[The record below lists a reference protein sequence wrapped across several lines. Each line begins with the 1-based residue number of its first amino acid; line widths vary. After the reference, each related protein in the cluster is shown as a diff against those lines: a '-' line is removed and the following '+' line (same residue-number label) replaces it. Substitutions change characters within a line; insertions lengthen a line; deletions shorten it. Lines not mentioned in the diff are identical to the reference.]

1 MTTATAPQEPR
12 TSAAAHDLID
22 TLADIAPDSP
32 LARLRHGR
40 VQVRA
45 ATQASFEALFH
56 PARYGGLTPVDRELA
71 ALRVAV
77 LQQQQALAALHRQRA
92 RALGAT
98 AEQVQAIEQPAP
110 GPHRNEHW
118 AWLLRFVDRL
128 TLAPATANASHLHD
142 LQRHGLAPRDIVTL
156 AQLVAFV
163 NYQVRVLAGLRALAD
178 ATGLPPTAAEST
190 PSPAIEKPALQR
202 GHHGP
207 VQQAPATLGFTIQPL
222 DWAAWL
228 PTVDLAQADADQLAV
243 LDESHASARSSPYY
257 LTLVHEPAVLRQR
270 SRLFNAIMYGL
281 GGLPRAERELTTL
294 GVSLLNGCPYCASV
308 HARLFAQLS
317 KEPQVPQAL
326 FDEGVN
332 TALSPRRR
340 GLVDLAVVLSA
351 NPPALSAGHLQA
363 LRNNGLDNAQIL
375 DAIHAAAIFA
385 WANRLMQTLGRPIA
399 PKSA

>member
-1 MTTATAPQEPR
+1 
-12 TSAAAHDLID
+12 
-22 TLADIAPDSP
+22 
-32 LARLRHGR
+32 
-40 VQVRA
+40 VRA

-77 LQQQQALAALHRQRA
+77 LQQQLALASLHRQRA

-98 AEQVQAIEQPAP
+98 AVQLQAIERPAQGTHNA
-110 GPHRNEHW
+110 GPW

-128 TLAPATANASHLHD
+128 TLVPATAEASHLQD

-178 ATGLPPTAAEST
+178 ATGLPTTTSEST
-190 PSPAIEKPALQR
+190 PALAIDEHALQR
-202 GHHGP
+202 GQHGP
-207 VQQAPATLGFTIQPL
+207 VQHAPATLGFTIQPL

-270 SRLFNAIMYGL
+270 SRLFNAIMYGP

-294 GVSLLNGCPYCASV
+294 GVSLVNGCPYCASV

-332 TALSPRRR
+332 AALSPRRR
-340 GLVDLAVVLSA
+340 ALVDLAVVLSA
-351 NPPALSAGHLQA
+351 NPPALSAGHVEL
-363 LRNNGLDNAQIL
+363 LRRHRLDDAQIL

-385 WANRLMQTLGRPIA
+385 WANRLMQTLGEPVVPRPA
-399 PKSA
+399 